1 VVPSRVLGLMVVLL
15 TLVAT
20 LGPPVPASALEWG
33 LINPGETSMDAVRQR
48 YGNPTKTTTQKL
60 DGYDSAQ
67 WVYEEAQ
74 APTGMVRM
82 VVEFGMLTPKG
93 YLPQIVR
100 SVLLHPKPGTFNRP
114 LIVQGWGPPTATG
127 EQSGSP
133 AYLYE
138 DGLFVVFDAAV
149 WEVQTMLFIPKQQ
162 IPPPAPAP
170 PR

>member
-1 VVPSRVLGLMVVLL
+1 MVPSRLAVLAAVLGVLVIML
-15 TLVAT
+15 ACPLSA
-20 LGPPVPASALEWG
+20 PAAEWG
-33 LINPGETSMDAVRQR
+33 LINPAETTMDAVRRR
-48 YGNPTKTTTQKL
+48 YGKPTQATTQKV

-74 APTGMVRM
+74 APPGMIRM
-82 VVEFGMLTPKG
+82 VVEFGMLTPTG

-138 DGLFVVFDAAV
+138 DGLFVVFDEAV
-149 WEVQTMLFIPKQQ
+149 WEVKTMLFIPKQP

>member
-1 VVPSRVLGLMVVLL
+1 MVPSRICV
-15 TLVAT
+15 LVASLVIQVIT
-20 LGPPVPASALEWG
+20 LAYPPSTPASEWG
-33 LINPGETSMDAVRQR
+33 LINPGETAMDAVRR
-48 YGNPTKTTTQKL
+48 HYGNPTRAITQKV
-60 DGYDSAQ
+60 DGYDSAE
-67 WVYEEAQ
+67 WVYEEGQ

-82 VVEFGMLTPKG
+82 VVEFGMLTPTG

-127 EQSGSP
+127 QQSGSP

-138 DGLFVVFDAAV
+138 EGLFVVFDEAV
-149 WEVQTMLFIPKQQ
+149 WEVKTMLFVPKQQ
-162 IPPPAPAP
+162 IPPPAAAP